1 MTIQKILKAAN
12 EIAALKRSLG
22 MDAAP
27 WEMSDC
33 LRIACQD
40 AASVR
45 GDGDK
50 MTVRPYAGG
59 LYTYPVSVS
68 PDGKRWEQGWI

>member
-1 MTIQKILKAAN
+1 MNIKKIIKAAN

-40 AASVR
+40 VATVK
-45 GDGDK
+45 GDGD
-50 MTVRPYAGG
+50 MMLVRPWAGG
-59 LYTYPVSVS
+59 LYSFPVSVS
-68 PDGKRWEQGWI
+68 LDGKRWEQGWI